1 MNTSAQDS
9 KTIPIKPKI
18 LHRFYEPLIL
28 LKALNVEMKDSADFV
43 DHDNAGC
50 QREPEQT
57 FQAFVY
63 KLAHVCDSVK
73 GDRGGTIT
81 SVMVLEPR
89 FPENE
94 IVEYRFA
101 SNNRTTN
108 ELEKTSEFM
117 SSLLGHLRTATFP
130 NDEPAM
136 WRRLLCLILGFNRS
150 RIASYLTAIRKEVQ
164 SCLTKC
170 SITDDDEDK
179 KIAATLRRILALLE
193 FNWNEYAPD
202 TECRCISRRARE
214 IRENGLQS
222 SLSCWPEM
230 WHMMNRLASYAQDV
244 EFFILAKR
252 EWPELFENFRVR
264 FLSSSVP
271 IRGPVRPKSMKA
283 EGIVGRMTDKP
294 KEIEIFRGFVQ
305 DLQLT
310 DLDARIRAEYTKDTF
325 CPIVHSEILLLDNLE
340 RSGPITPDRFFNGWM
355 FIGSSKP
362 LCRLCQYYFQEHHSG
377 VGHRKSHQNLYPS
390 WRVPDVLLSQGAE
403 GEEKRQIMIN
413 RMMVRIRRDAFD
425 LIRKRVHP
433 MYRNHDSFTSS
444 MKITLGE
451 RWTTGS
457 SASDVASRMGGL
469 TLEDPEDDEQGGA
482 TLAKTDI

>member
-43 DHDNAGC
+43 DHDNAGY
-50 QREPEQT
+50 QRDPEQT

-81 SVMVLEPR
+81 SVMVLEPQ
-89 FPENE
+89 FHENE

-101 SNNRTTN
+101 SNSRTTN

-130 NDEPAM
+130 NDEPSV

-179 KIAATLRRILALLE
+179 KIAATLRRILA
-193 FNWNEYAPD
+193 F
-202 TECRCISRRARE
+202 
-214 IRENGLQS
+214 
-222 SLSCWPEM
+222 
-230 WHMMNRLASYAQDV
+230 
-244 EFFILAKR
+244 
-252 EWPELFENFRVR
+252 
-264 FLSSSVP
+264 VP

-283 EGIVGRMTDKP
+283 EGIVGRMTNKP

-310 DLDARIRAEYTKDTF
+310 DLDTRIQAEYTKDTF
-325 CPIVHSEILLLDNLE
+325 CPIVHSEILLLNNLE

-425 LIRKRVHP
+425 LIRKRAHP

>member
-170 SITDDDEDK
+170 SITDDDEG
-179 KIAATLRRILALLE
+179 E
-193 FNWNEYAPD
+193 
-202 TECRCISRRARE
+202 
-214 IRENGLQS
+214 
-222 SLSCWPEM
+222 
-230 WHMMNRLASYAQDV
+230 H
-244 EFFILAKR
+244 
-252 EWPELFENFRVR
+252 
-264 FLSSSVP
+264 VP